1 MPPCAN
7 KQICTLRNTSFK
19 KLFLQNIKRV
29 DVRKRLET
37 RFLDAFYNVE
47 VRVGNTD
54 IKSHPL
60 KTITAGTKCGETGP
74 RVGNHFPFASYLCN
88 SGLSGRYL
96 TAQEMSDIHFQV
108 SEIDVYTTSKNSK
121 STLISVPL
129 HIFFH
134 IRRILSW
141 RSPICL
147 PTGKLLLQVQFGKEC
162 PSEGLWFRLHQFA
175 IRVLLGWP
183 VHWVQT

>member
-1 MPPCAN
+1 MWTHRPNISDLVLHRGGLYLYYSFSVLALFMPPCAN

-134 IRRILSW
+134 IRRILS
-141 RSPICL
+141 
-147 PTGKLLLQVQFGKEC
+147 
-162 PSEGLWFRLHQFA
+162 
-175 IRVLLGWP
+175 
-183 VHWVQT
+183 